1 MTIKPPIDRIQ
12 WHEGMLLGPQ
22 HFQIESARVD
32 QLVAWQVGLT
42 QPHAWGV
49 SELVIDEQ
57 LLANGVL
64 RISKLVAV
72 MPDGFAIEHSAET
85 SPEVDLTLD
94 LQTLGGLA
102 ETGEVAVFVVLG
114 RSRALR
120 NQALPARFMGKQHEP
135 VEDEVSQA
143 MPIDIPRSRPLLSLH
158 SGDLPSTAYVAIKL
172 FMVRKDNDLYV
183 LGNYEPPWLSM
194 PAGSKQRHRAH
205 DLASQSRS
213 KAVFLAKQMARP
225 SSAADDRIL
234 QLEMR
239 ARLSSL
245 LHSLPVLES
254 VLKSPYLPPY
264 QLYLGLCAHLGS
276 LITLR
281 PGAVPP
287 LLPPWNH
294 AEPVASFDP
303 LFVALESLVSEV
315 SQEWR
320 EETFTFNGETF
331 ELHMHANWLG
341 AHIVVGVSGQ
351 TDSELLSWMSGAVIG
366 SKSVW
371 DSLSDHRVLG
381 ASRTQVFE
389 VPEMG
394 LRGNS
399 GQFLFSIQVDSQIIL
414 KEEALVIGNINTS
427 RKVAR
432 PQQVTLYVKG

>member
-1 MTIKPPIDRIQ
+1 MTIKPPVDRIQ

-225 SSAADDRIL
+225 PSAADDRIL
-234 QLEMR
+234 QMEKR
-239 ARLSSL
+239 VRLSS
-245 LHSLPVLES
+245 SLP
-254 VLKSPYLPPY
+254 PLPV
-264 QLYLGLCAHLGS
+264 
-276 LITLR
+276 R
-281 PGAVPP
+281 V
-287 LLPPWNH
+287 
-294 AEPVASFDP
+294 
-303 LFVALESLVSEV
+303 
-315 SQEWR
+315 
-320 EETFTFNGETF
+320 
-331 ELHMHANWLG
+331 
-341 AHIVVGVSGQ
+341 
-351 TDSELLSWMSGAVIG
+351 
-366 SKSVW
+366 SVW
-371 DSLSDHRVLG
+371 
-381 ASRTQVFE
+381 
-389 VPEMG
+389 
-394 LRGNS
+394 N
-399 GQFLFSIQVDSQIIL
+399 
-414 KEEALVIGNINTS
+414 VIF
-427 RKVAR
+427 
-432 PQQVTLYVKG
+432 

>member
-1 MTIKPPIDRIQ
+1 
-12 WHEGMLLGPQ
+12 
-22 HFQIESARVD
+22 
-32 QLVAWQVGLT
+32 
-42 QPHAWGV
+42 
-49 SELVIDEQ
+49 
-57 LLANGVL
+57 
-64 RISKLVAV
+64 
-72 MPDGFAIEHSAET
+72 
-85 SPEVDLTLD
+85 
-94 LQTLGGLA
+94 
-102 ETGEVAVFVVLG
+102 
-114 RSRALR
+114 
-120 NQALPARFMGKQHEP
+120 
-135 VEDEVSQA
+135 
-143 MPIDIPRSRPLLSLH
+143 
-158 SGDLPSTAYVAIKL
+158 
-172 FMVRKDNDLYV
+172 MVRKDNDLYV

-399 GQFLFSIQVDSQIIL
+399 GQLLFSIQVDSQIIL